1 MELLAQ
7 RPKIKQK
14 PTTKRFKL
22 YGRLPATNRNSLTDN
37 AFESYLSSLH
47 GLADTSKATYTRC
60 LKQFYEYVK
69 AEGIVTPSEEDL
81 QAYVNYLD
89 EQGKSEATMQLYVI
103 SVKKF
108 FKWLVKKG
116 YYHENI
122 ADDLNVPKVNRKE
135 FAKDYLTA
143 TQVNMTL
150 DAVTTYQEKQLAQAK
165 ERGSKQSVIER
176 INDTAL
182 RDYAMIR
189 LMVTAGLR
197 TVEVSRADIGDLKT
211 RGGKLYLYVQGKG
224 RRTKDA
230 RVHIAPHT
238 EKAIYKYLS
247 TRKDT
252 QAHDPLFPSNSNRN
266 QDGRL
271 TAKSVNRI
279 VNSYFIEAGIKTD
292 TISPHS
298 LRHSFAT
305 IMRASGMTK
314 EEAQVAMRHESIKT
328 LEFYDHTDDVDNN
341 RGAYV
346 VDEVLS
352 LNK

>member
-1 MELLAQ
+1 MELVMRQ
-7 RPKIKQK
+7 SFIQQNK
-14 PTTKRFKL
+14 PIRRFKL
-22 YGRLPATNRNSLTDN
+22 NGRLNTNQVNRMDDN
-37 AFESYLSSLH
+37 AYMSYLNSLH
-47 GLADTSKATYTRC
+47 GLADTSKSTYTRC
-60 LKQFYEYVK
+60 LKQFYEYLK
-69 AEGIVTPSEEDL
+69 LEGIQTPTEEDL

-89 EQGKSEATMQLYVI
+89 AQGKSEATMQLYVI
-103 SVKKF
+103 AVKKF

-143 TQVNMTL
+143 TQVNMVL
-150 DAVTTYQEKQLAQAK
+150 DAVFSYRDKKLIEKK
-165 ERGSKQSVIER
+165 GSKQSVNVMLKE
-176 INDTAL
+176 TAL

-197 TVEVSRADIGDLKT
+197 TIEVSRANIGDLRT

-238 EKAIYKYLS
+238 EKAIHQYLA
-247 TRKDT
+247 TRNGSLAD
-252 QAHDPLFPSNSNRN
+252 DPLFPSNSNRN
-266 QDGRL
+266 QNGRL
-271 TAKSVNRI
+271 TSKSVNRI
-279 VNSYFIEAGIKTD
+279 VNLYFIEAGIKTD

-305 IMRASGMTK
+305 IMRSEGMTK

-328 LEFYDHTDDVDNN
+328 LEFYDHTDDVDTN

-346 VDEVLS
+346 VDEVL
-352 LNK
+352 NQI

>member
-1 MELLAQ
+1 MEMIQ
-7 RPKIKQK
+7 
-14 PTTKRFKL
+14 PTPVRGLKTPVRRFKL
-22 YGRLPATNRNSLTDN
+22 ITRQNNSSSHTLDDKAYN
-37 AFESYLSSLH
+37 SYLNSLH

-60 LKQFYEYVK
+60 LKQFYEYLK
-69 AEGIVTPSEEDL
+69 LEGIKSPTEEDI
-81 QAYVNYLD
+81 QAYVNHLD
-89 EQGKSEATMQLYVI
+89 DKGMSEATMQLYVI
-103 SVKKF
+103 AVRKF
-108 FKWLVKKG
+108 FHWLVKKG

-122 ADDLNVPKVNRKE
+122 ASDINVPKVNRKE

-150 DAVTTYQEKQLAQAK
+150 DAIATYQEKQLTQAK
-165 ERGSKQSVIER
+165 ERGSRQSVIER

-197 TVEVSRADIGDLKT
+197 TVEVSRADIGDLRT

-230 RVHIAPHT
+230 RVHIAPST
-238 EKAIYKYLS
+238 EKAIYQYLA

-252 QAHDPLFPSNSNRN
+252 QSHDPLFPSNSNRN
-266 QDGRL
+266 QDGHL

-279 VNSYFIEAGIKTD
+279 VNTYFIEAGIKTD

-305 IMRASGMTK
+305 IMRAEGLSK

-328 LEFYDHTDDVDNN
+328 LEFYDHTDDVDSN

-346 VDEVLS
+346 VDEA
-352 LNK
+352 LNQI

>member
-7 RPKIKQK
+7 RPEIKQK
-14 PTTKRFKL
+14 PTIKRFKL
-22 YGRLPATNRNSLTDN
+22 YGRLPSTNRNNLTDN

-60 LKQFYEYVK
+60 LKQFYEYLK
-69 AEGIVTPSEEDL
+69 IKDISIPTEEDL
-81 QAYVNYLD
+81 QGYVNYLD

-103 SVKKF
+103 AVRKF
-108 FKWLVKKG
+108 FKWLLKKG
-116 YYHENI
+116 FYHEDI
-122 ADDLNVPKVNRKE
+122 ASDLNVPKVNRKE
-135 FAKDYLTA
+135 FAKDYLTS
-143 TQVNMTL
+143 TQINMVL
-150 DAVTTYQEKQLAQAK
+150 DAVFSYRDTKLNEAITNN
-165 ERGSKQSVIER
+165 SKQSVIKR
-176 INDTAL
+176 AKTTAL

-197 TVEVSRADIGDLKT
+197 TIEVSRADIGDLRT

-238 EKAIYKYLS
+238 EKAIYQYLA
-247 TRKDT
+247 TMIDA
-252 QAHDPLFPSNSNRN
+252 QPHAPLFPSNSNRN
-266 QDGRL
+266 QSGRL

-328 LEFYDHTDDVDNN
+328 LEFYDHTDDVDSN
-341 RGAYV
+341 RGAHV